1 MSLIRR
7 AKRRDMTERAIIDG
21 LRQLG
26 FQVRQQDFPDLLVR
40 RRSTGQ
46 VFLLEVEGVTK
57 NRKREQT
64 QLDFIQSW
72 GIPIV
77 RDLEA
82 ALIAMNVEHA

>member
-7 AKRRDMTERAIIDG
+7 AKRRDVGERAIIDG

-26 FQVRQQDFPDLLVR
+26 FQVRQQDFPDLVVR
-40 RRSTGQ
+40 RRASGE
-46 VFLLEVEGVTK
+46 VYLLEVEGITR
-57 NRKREQT
+57 NRKRLKV
-64 QLDFIQSW
+64 QLDFLRDW

-82 ALIAMNVEHA
+82 ALIAMSVKT